1 MLFKLKVAICPKK
14 SPEKVDGFVK
24 NSIEKVYAF
33 VYYEDNNKARGK
45 VMLKRKIEQSL
56 TEWKRTANHKPLI
69 IKGCRQCGKTFSALD
84 FAKKNYKNVVYLNFF
99 ENPDYASVFSGSL
112 EIDNIVMMLSALL
125 GGAAVFEAGKTVL
138 ILDEI
143 QDCPEA
149 RTALKFFRIDG
160 RYDVIGTG
168 SLLGVKGYG
177 KEPKSIPVGSE
188 TVIDMY
194 PLDFEEF
201 LWANG
206 IAAPVIEM
214 LKKSLET
221 EKPVPEALHNR
232 MKQLL
237 LQYVVVGG
245 MPDAVQTFVDTKQM
259 DAVLRIQR
267 DIVRSYEDDM
277 VKYAERKDKSRIKE
291 CFQSIPKQ
299 LSKENKKFQYS
310 AVKKGS
316 TASKYAGSLQWIEDA
331 GIISR
336 CYNLSITELPLDGNA
351 KEDMFKVYMRD
362 CGLFVSMLED
372 GTQYDILQGNL
383 YGYKG
388 AIFENLIADIFAKM
402 GRKLYYFH
410 KDSGLEVDFVI
421 RYKGECTLVEVKAS
435 TGNTKSTKTILRYP
449 EKYHVTS
456 AIKLGDYNVGR
467 SGQILTL
474 PLYMAFLLRA
484 L

>member
-1 MLFKLKVAICPKK
+1 
-14 SPEKVDGFVK
+14 
-24 NSIEKVYAF
+24 
-33 VYYEDNNKARGK
+33 
-45 VMLKRKIEQSL
+45 MLKRKIEQRL
-56 TEWKRTANHKPLI
+56 TEWKNTPNKKPLI
-69 IKGCRQCGKTFSALD
+69 IKGCRQCGKTFSVLE
-84 FAKKNYKNVVYLNFF
+84 FAKRNYTHVVYLNFF
-99 ENPDYASVFSGSL
+99 ENPDYTSVFAGSL
-112 EIDNIVMMLSALL
+112 EIDNIIMMLSALL
-125 GGAAVFEAGKTVL
+125 GKSAVFVPGETV
-138 ILDEI
+138 IVLDEI

-160 RYDVIGTG
+160 RFDVIGTG

-206 IAAPVIEM
+206 ISDALIQM
-214 LKKSLET
+214 LKQHLENET
-221 EKPVPEALHNR
+221 PVPEALHNR
-232 MKQLL
+232 MRQLL
-237 LQYVVVGG
+237 LQYTIVGG
-245 MPDAVQTFVDTKQM
+245 MPDAVQTFVDTRQM
-259 DAVLRIQR
+259 DEVLRIQR

-277 VKYAERKDKSRIKE
+277 VKYAERKDKSKIKE

-310 AVKKGS
+310 VVKKGS
-316 TASKYAGSLQWIEDA
+316 TAAKYAGSLQWIEDA
-331 GIISR
+331 GIIAR

-351 KEDMFKVYMRD
+351 VEDVFKVYMRD

-372 GTQYDILQGNL
+372 GTQFDILQGNL
-383 YGYKG
+383 FGYKG
-388 AIFENLIADIFAKM
+388 AIFENLIADIFGKM

-421 RYKGECTLVEVKAS
+421 RHHGVCTLVEVKAA
-435 TGNTKSTKTILRYP
+435 TGNTKSTKTILRHP
-449 EKYHVTS
+449 EKYHVHH

-467 SGQILTL
+467 NEQILTL
-474 PLYMAFLLRA
+474 PLYMAFLLTSN
-484 L
+484 

>member
-1 MLFKLKVAICPKK
+1 
-14 SPEKVDGFVK
+14 
-24 NSIEKVYAF
+24 
-33 VYYEDNNKARGK
+33 
-45 VMLKRKIEQSL
+45 MLKRKIEQSL
-56 TEWKRTANHKPLI
+56 LEWKNTPNHNPLI
-69 IKGCRQCGKTFSALD
+69 IKGCRQCGKTFSVMN
-84 FAKKNYKNVVYLNFF
+84 FAKMNYKNVVYLNFF

-125 GGAAVFEAGKTVL
+125 GSAAIFEEGETVL
-138 ILDEI
+138 VLDEI

-149 RTALKFFRIDG
+149 RTALKFFQIDG

-177 KEPKSIPVGSE
+177 KEPRSIPVGFE
-188 TVIDMY
+188 TVMDMY

-206 IAAPVIEM
+206 ISAPIIEM
-214 LKKSLET
+214 LNKSLDA

-237 LQYVVVGG
+237 LQYAVVGG
-245 MPDAVQTFVDTKQM
+245 MPDVVQTFVVTKQM
-259 DAVLRIQR
+259 DEVLRIQR

-277 VKYAERKDKSRIKE
+277 VKYAEKKNKSRIKE
-291 CFQSIPKQ
+291 CFQSIPKH

-310 AVKKGS
+310 VVKKGS
-316 TASKYAGSLQWIEDA
+316 TASKYIGSLQWIEDA

-351 KEDMFKVYMRD
+351 EEDVFKVYMRD

-388 AIFENLIADIFAKM
+388 AIFENLIADIFVKM

-421 RYKGECTLVEVKAS
+421 RYRGECTLIEVKAV
-435 TGNTKSTKTILRYP
+435 TGNAKSMKTILRHP
-449 EKYHVTS
+449 EKYHVRS

-467 SGQILTL
+467 SDQILTL

-484 L
+484 V

>member
-1 MLFKLKVAICPKK
+1 
-14 SPEKVDGFVK
+14 
-24 NSIEKVYAF
+24 
-33 VYYEDNNKARGK
+33 
-45 VMLKRKIEQSL
+45 MLKRKVEKSM
-56 TEWKRTANHKPLI
+56 ENWKNTADHKPLI
-69 IKGCRQCGKTFSALD
+69 IKGCRQCGKTFSVLD
-84 FAKKNYKNVVYLNFF
+84 FAKKNYKHVVYLNFF

-112 EIDNIVMMLSALL
+112 EIDNIVILLSALL
-125 GGAAVFEAGKTVL
+125 GDKAVFEAGETVL

-149 RTALKFFRIDG
+149 RTALKFFKTDG

-177 KEPKSIPVGSE
+177 KEPKSVPVGFE

-206 IAAPVIEM
+206 ISEQVIGN
-214 LKKSLET
+214 LAGNLEAGT
-221 EKPVPEALHNR
+221 PVPTALHNR

-237 LQYVVVGG
+237 LQYAVVGG
-245 MPDAVQTFVDTKQM
+245 MPDAVQTFINTRQM
-259 DAVLRIQR
+259 NEVLRIQR

-277 VKYAERKDKSRIKE
+277 VKYADRKDKSRIRE
-291 CFQSIPKQ
+291 CFTSIPKQ

-310 AVKKGS
+310 VIKKGS
-316 TASKYAGSLQWIEDA
+316 TASKYVGSLQWIEDA

-351 KEDMFKVYMRD
+351 EEDVFKVYMKD

-388 AIFENLIADIFAKM
+388 AIFENLIADILAKM

-410 KDSGLEVDFVI
+410 KDSGLEVDFVM
-421 RYKGECTLVEVKAS
+421 RYKGQCTLVEVKAA
-435 TGNTKSTKTILRYP
+435 TGNTKSTKTILHHP
-449 EKYHVTS
+449 EKYHVSS

-474 PLYMAFLLRA
+474 PLYMAFLLREY
-484 L
+484 